1 MTTDSFTDRLSE
13 YLDGELSQPEH
24 AAVDAHL
31 TQCAECRSILED
43 LRGVVSEAALLQD
56 ARPARELWSGIAAR
70 IPPGVQPRA
79 RVSPFRRAITSRLSF
94 TLPQLAAAG
103 IALMVLSGG
112 LVWMARSGD
121 PRADFDPITAQSAPR
136 PETPMI
142 APVNF
147 ADPHY
152 DDAIADLERTLEAG
166 RTKLDPETVR
176 VLEENLGAIDRA
188 IDQCRRA
195 RVTDPANVYL
205 NTHLADVRQRKLA
218 LLRRATTLVTLG
230 S

>member
-13 YLDGELSQPEH
+13 YLDGELTPAER
-24 AAVDAHL
+24 ADVDRHL
-31 TQCAECRSILED
+31 TQCAECRSTLED
-43 LRGVVSEAALLQD
+43 LRGVVSEAALLRD
-56 ARPARELWSGIAAR
+56 ARPTRDLWSGIAAR
-70 IPPGVQPRA
+70 IAPDGPPRA

-121 PRADFDPITAQSAPR
+121 PRADFDPLNAQSGP
-136 PETPMI
+136 PSPTPI
-142 APVNF
+142 VAPVNF
-147 ADPHY
+147 ADQHY
-152 DDAIADLERTLEAG
+152 DEAIADLERTLEAG

-176 VLEENLGAIDRA
+176 VLEENIGAIDLA

-195 RVTDPANVYL
+195 LATDPANVYL
-205 NTHLADVRQRKLA
+205 NTHLANARQRKIA
-218 LLRRATTLVTLG
+218 LLRRATMLALG